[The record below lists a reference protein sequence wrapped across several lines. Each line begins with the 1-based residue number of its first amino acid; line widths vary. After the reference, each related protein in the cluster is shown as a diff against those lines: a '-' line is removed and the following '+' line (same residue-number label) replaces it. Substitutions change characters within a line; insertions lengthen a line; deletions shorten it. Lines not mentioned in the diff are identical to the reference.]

1 MTKRFASSEHTPGP
15 SLVLQHGRL
24 APGAVKNVSLLL
36 PTQILL
42 VAGLLAGSHV
52 PAAAQSQPSDAASLP
67 AERIEALIESWKEHP
82 RGPYAGIR
90 WFCPDGSVIPAQ
102 ERCDTPGGIQ
112 HAMLKPEAKALQ
124 AQHGLYLGQILA
136 GTDKNAFWD
145 ADDRHSRLK
154 QYQLGRYLYAVD
166 DGWILRR
173 AQYYRGAFQ
182 AEDEAEWGR
191 SFLRKMLRDEDRIRS
206 HFYLLRQAV
215 RDLPQGGTD
224 NVQQRIR
231 ATSEAIADSLSAF
244 MPLRVRIH
252 GQPDSSVL
260 GRVRQFRRVREDT
273 LSDDLLS
280 ELTQLERDLAAVYE
294 SDGARRLERHVAS
307 LPADHAVT
315 EAARVLV
322 SDWPS
327 LAADERVRRGSRL
340 LLRLR
345 RGLTTLAPDH
355 RRAVLALSVA
365 LETELLRRASAWVPT
380 RHRGLLEKGRA
391 LARAAAGAGHLE
403 LWEWERVSDRLT
415 LPTAASIPRSEFDG
429 WVDALRRVAEWGTA
443 MTTAHFQHVVDRYTA
458 FEPAARGFIDD
469 RVRSSVLL
477 PLGRVAGTLGRMQAR
492 TAGRRHRLLDLDD
505 TGRVRG
511 LTAGVAAGTLHV
523 VTESPPTTDLDE
535 DDLYVMGQVPPDLSP
550 VAGLLTSSGGN
561 AVSHVQLLARNL
573 GIPTAAVPA
582 DQIAALER
590 YDGTRVF
597 LAVSPEGTV
606 RMVPAAR
613 MTDPERRLVAP
624 TSADTLITV
633 ETDAMEL
640 AETDLRLLRDL
651 RATDGGRIVGPKA
664 ANLGQLKALLP
675 DHVSPG
681 LAVPFGVFRKHM
693 NQPMPGTDG
702 SYWDYLTT
710 TFEATPV
717 GRDEPPPRVRRRLDT
732 LRTAIRDMPLRD
744 DFRTALARTFRDVF
758 GAPMGEVGVFIR
770 SDTNMEDLPA
780 FTGAGLNLTK
790 PNVVDSSAV
799 FDAVRQVWA
808 SPYTERS
815 YRWRQRVLRNPEHV
829 YPSVLLSESINADKS
844 GVLITTGVSEGGP
857 KALTLSFS
865 RGVAGAVKGE
875 ATEMT
880 LMRPRGDDRDE
891 ADDAVLLSPLRTPTI
906 TVLSTEGGVETT
918 ATSFHRPVLT
928 EANRERLR
936 RLSQTLRDRLPAV
949 PGVASEGP
957 YDVELGLRDGTLW
970 LFQVRPFVEAG
981 AGNAQAYYRALDA
994 QAEPRPTVDLTAPRS
1009 R

>member
-1 MTKRFASSEHTPGP
+1 MNDGP
-15 SLVLQHGRL
+15 LF
-24 APGAVKNVSLLL
+24 L
-36 PTQILL
+36 PPQILL
-42 VAGLLAGSHV
+42 VVGLLVGAPVS
-52 PAAAQSQPSDAASLP
+52 ATAQSPSADVAPAST
-67 AERIEALIESWKEHP
+67 ERIEALVASWKEDR

-90 WFCPDGSVIPAQ
+90 WFCPDGSVIPAR
-102 ERCDTPGGIQ
+102 ERCDTPGGLQ

-124 AQHGLYLGQILA
+124 TRHGLYLGQILA
-136 GTDKNAFWD
+136 GTDTEAFWD
-145 ADDRHSRLK
+145 AGDRHSRLK

-191 SFLRKMLRDEDRIRS
+191 SFLRHMLRDEDRVRS

-215 RDLPQGGTD
+215 RDLPQGGAG

-260 GRVRQFRRVREDT
+260 GRVRDFRRAREDT
-273 LSDDLLS
+273 LSDELLS
-280 ELTQLERDLAAVYE
+280 ELTQLERALTAVYA
-294 SDGARRLERHVAS
+294 SDGADRLESHVAS
-307 LPADHAVT
+307 LPADHALT
-315 EAARVLV
+315 DAARSLV

-327 LAADERVRRGSRL
+327 LAADERVQRGSRL

-345 RGLTTLAPDH
+345 RGLPTLNPDY
-355 RRAVLALSVA
+355 RRTALALSVS
-365 LETELLRRASAWVPT
+365 LETELLRRAAAWMPT
-380 RHRGLLEKGRA
+380 RHRGLLEKGAA

-403 LWEWERVSDRLT
+403 LWEWERVSDRLA
-415 LPTAASIPRSEFDG
+415 LPAASTVSRSDFDR

-443 MTTAHFQHVVDRYTA
+443 MTTAHYQHVVNRYAA

-469 RVRSSVLL
+469 RVRNSVLL
-477 PLGRVAGTLGRMQAR
+477 PLGRVAGTLGRLQAR
-492 TAGRRHRLLDLDD
+492 VAGREHRLLDLDD

-523 VTESPPTTDLDE
+523 VSELPPATDLDE
-535 DDLYVMGQVPPDLSP
+535 DDLYVLEHVPPDLSP

-573 GIPTAAVPA
+573 GIPTAAITA
-582 DQIAALER
+582 DQIEALTR

-606 RMVPAAR
+606 RMVPAGR
-613 MTDPERRLVAP
+613 MTEAERRLVAP
-624 TSADTLITV
+624 ASADTLITV
-633 ETDAMEL
+633 ETEAMEL
-640 AETDLRLLRDL
+640 AETDLRPLRDL
-651 RATDGGRIVGPKA
+651 RASDGGRIVGPKA
-664 ANLGQLKALLP
+664 ANLGQLNALFP

-681 LAVPFGVFRKHM
+681 LAIPFGVFRAHM
-693 NQPMPGTDG
+693 DQPMPGTNG
-702 SYWDYLTT
+702 SYWDYLTA
-710 TFEATPV
+710 TFEAAPA
-717 GRDEPPPRVRRRLDT
+717 GRGDPPPRVRHRLDT

-744 DFRTALARTFRDVF
+744 DFRTALTRTFRDVF
-758 GAPMGEVGVFIR
+758 GGPMGEVGVFVR
-770 SDTNMEDLPA
+770 SDTNMEDLPT
-780 FTGAGLNLTK
+780 FTGAGLNLTR
-790 PNVVDSSAV
+790 PNVVDSSDI

-815 YRWRQRVLRNPEHV
+815 YRWRQRVLKNPEHV
-829 YPSVLLSESINADKS
+829 YPSVLLSESVNADKS

-857 KALTLSFS
+857 EALTLSFS

-880 LMRPRGDDRDE
+880 LVRPRENDSDE
-891 ADDAVLLSPLRTPTI
+891 AHDAALLSPLRTPTI
-906 TVLSTEGGVETT
+906 TVLPPEGGVETR

-928 EANRERLR
+928 AANRERLR
-936 RLSQTLRDRLPAV
+936 RLAQTLRDRLPAV
-949 PGVASEGP
+949 PGIASEGP
-957 YDVELGLRDGTLW
+957 YDVELGFRDGTLW

-981 AGNAQAYYRALDA
+981 PGKARSYYRTLDA
-994 QAEPRPTVDLTAPRS
+994 QAEPRPTVDLTAPQPR
-1009 R
+1009 